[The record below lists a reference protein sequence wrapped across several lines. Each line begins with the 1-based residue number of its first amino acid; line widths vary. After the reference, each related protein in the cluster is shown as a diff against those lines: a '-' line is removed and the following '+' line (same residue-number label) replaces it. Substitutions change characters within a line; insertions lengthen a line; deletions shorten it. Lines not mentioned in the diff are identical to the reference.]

1 VGEIYEASGR
11 AAPWSREGMT
21 MATNT
26 IDQKTL
32 SGLIEAGAVRSAHVV
47 GQRGGWGVLFKYG
60 MTERPLATQ
69 RGHVRTWAH
78 FETLATYL
86 RELGIVRF
94 EVDAAQ
100 YDPVAPRSSAE
111 QSKAERARE
120 QMRTA
125 HADAAYNKWFRETVK
140 ASIEQADQPG
150 SRTVAHDAVAA
161 ALQSGD
167 TAALRALAA
176 GKPNAKAKRAPRK

>member
-1 VGEIYEASGR
+1 
-11 AAPWSREGMT
+11 
-21 MATNT
+21 MATDT

-69 RGHVRTWAH
+69 RGSVRTWAN

-100 YDPVAPRSSAE
+100 YDPAAPRSAAE
-111 QSKAERARE
+111 LSKAERARE
-120 QMRTA
+120 QMKTA
-125 HADAAYNKWFRETVK
+125 HADAAYSKWFRETVR
-140 ASIEQADQPG
+140 ASIDAADAPD
-150 SRTVAHDAVAA
+150 SVKVPHEAVAA
-161 ALQSGD
+161 VLKAGD
-167 TAALRALAA
+167 TAGLRALAE
-176 GKPNAKAKRAPRK
+176 GKAAHRGKRTTRK

>member
-1 VGEIYEASGR
+1 
-11 AAPWSREGMT
+11 
-21 MATNT
+21 MATDT

-69 RGHVRTWAH
+69 RGSVRTWAK

-100 YDPVAPRSSAE
+100 YDPTAQRSTAE
-111 QSKAERARE
+111 QSKADRARE
-120 QMRTA
+120 QMKAA
-125 HADAAYNKWFRETVK
+125 HADAAYNKWFRAEIK
-140 ASIEQADQPG
+140 EAIAEADDASVPKI
-150 SRTVAHDAVAA
+150 AHGDVAA
-161 ALQSGD
+161 ALQSSD
-167 TAALRALAA
+167 TAALRALAG
-176 GKPNAKAKRAPRK
+176 GKPTARTKRKARA

>member
-1 VGEIYEASGR
+1 
-11 AAPWSREGMT
+11 
-21 MATNT
+21 MATDT

-32 SGLIEAGAVRSAHVV
+32 AGLVEAGAVRSAHVV

-69 RGHVRTWAH
+69 RGSVRTWAK

-100 YDPVAPRSSAE
+100 YDPAASRSTAE

-120 QMRTA
+120 QMKAA

-140 ASIEQADQPG
+140 ASIEEADKPD
-150 SRTVAHDAVAA
+150 SRKVPQGDVNA
-161 ALQSGD
+161 ALQAGD
-167 TAALRALAA
+167 TAALRALAK
-176 GKPNAKAKRAPRK
+176 GKPTAKTRRKARA

>member
-1 VGEIYEASGR
+1 M
-11 AAPWSREGMT
+11 AAE
-21 MATNT
+21 T

-32 SGLIEAGAVRSAHVV
+32 SGLIEAGVVRSAHVV

-69 RGHVRTWAH
+69 RGSVRTWAK

-94 EVDAAQ
+94 DVDAAQ
-100 YDPVAPRSSAE
+100 YDPAAPRSTAE

-120 QMRTA
+120 QMKAA
-125 HADAAYNKWFRETVK
+125 HADAAYNRWYRETVR
-140 ASIEQADQPG
+140 ASIAEADEPG
-150 SRTVAHDAVAA
+150 STKVPHDAVAA
-161 ALQSGD
+161 LLRAGD
-167 TAALRALAA
+167 TAGLRALAA
-176 GKPNAKAKRAPRK
+176 GKAATPTTKPKRTARK

>member
-1 VGEIYEASGR
+1 MS
-11 AAPWSREGMT
+11 T
-21 MATNT
+21 DT

-32 SGLIEAGAVRSAHVV
+32 SSLIEAGAVRSAHVI
-47 GQRGGWGVLFKYG
+47 GQRGGWIVLFTYG
-60 MTERPLATQ
+60 KTERPLATQ

-78 FETLATYL
+78 FETLAAYL

-94 EVDAAQ
+94 EVDAAE
-100 YDPVAPRSSAE
+100 YDPAAPRSAAE
-111 QSKAERARE
+111 QAKAERARE

-125 HADAAYNKWFRETVK
+125 HADTAYNKWFRETVK
-140 ASIEQADQPG
+140 ASIAQADQPG
-150 SRTVAHDAVAA
+150 SRTIQHDAVAA

-176 GKPNAKAKRAPRK
+176 GKPAAKAKRTPRK

>member
-1 VGEIYEASGR
+1 
-11 AAPWSREGMT
+11 
-21 MATNT
+21 MATDT

-47 GQRGGWGVLFKYG
+47 GQRGGWGVLFRYG

-69 RGHVRTWAH
+69 RGNVRTWAN

-100 YDPVAPRSSAE
+100 YDPAAPRSTAE

-120 QMRTA
+120 QMREA
-125 HADAAYNKWFRETVK
+125 HADAAYNKWFRATVK
-140 ASIEQADQPG
+140 ASIEQADKPD
-150 SRTVAHDAVAA
+150 SRTVQHDAVMA

-167 TAALRALAA
+167 SAVLRALAE
-176 GKPNAKAKRAPRK
+176 GKPTAKTKRAARK

>member
-1 VGEIYEASGR
+1 
-11 AAPWSREGMT
+11 
-21 MATNT
+21 MATDT

-32 SGLIEAGAVRSAHVV
+32 SGLIEAGAVRTAHVV

-69 RGHVRTWAH
+69 RGHVRMWSK
-78 FETLATYL
+78 FETLAAYL

-94 EVDAAQ
+94 DVDAAQ
-100 YDPVAPRSSAE
+100 YDPDAPRSSAE

-120 QMRTA
+120 QMKTA

-140 ASIEQADQPG
+140 ASIAEADELSSRKVPQAE
-150 SRTVAHDAVAA
+150 VMV
-161 ALQSGD
+161 ALQAGD
-167 TAALRALAA
+167 TAALRALAN
-176 GKPNAKAKRAPRK
+176 GKPTAKTKRKASK

>member
-1 VGEIYEASGR
+1 
-11 AAPWSREGMT
+11 
-21 MATNT
+21 MATET

-47 GQRGGWGVLFKYG
+47 GQRGGWGVLFRYG

-69 RGHVRTWAH
+69 RGSVRTWAK

-100 YDPVAPRSSAE
+100 YDPDAARSTAE

-120 QMRTA
+120 QMKTA

-140 ASIEQADQPG
+140 ASMAEADKPD
-150 SRTVAHDAVAA
+150 SVKVANRDVAA
-161 ALQSGD
+161 ALQAGD
-167 TAALRALAA
+167 TSALRALAG
-176 GKPNAKAKRAPRK
+176 GKAAAKPKRATRK

>member
-1 VGEIYEASGR
+1 
-11 AAPWSREGMT
+11 
-21 MATNT
+21 MATDT

-69 RGHVRTWAH
+69 RGNVRTWAN

-100 YDPVAPRSSAE
+100 YDPGAPRSTAE

-120 QMRTA
+120 QMKSA

-140 ASIEQADQPG
+140 ASIEEADNPDSVKVSQG
-150 SRTVAHDAVAA
+150 DVNA
-161 ALQSGD
+161 ALQAGD
-167 TAALRALAA
+167 TAALRALAE
-176 GKPNAKAKRAPRK
+176 GKAATKPKRATRK

>member
-1 VGEIYEASGR
+1 
-11 AAPWSREGMT
+11 
-21 MATNT
+21 MATDT

-32 SGLIEAGAVRSAHVV
+32 AGLIEAGAVRSAHVV

-69 RGHVRTWAH
+69 RGHVRMWAN

-100 YDPVAPRSSAE
+100 YDPDAPRSSAE
-111 QSKAERARE
+111 ESKAERARA
-120 QMRTA
+120 QMKAA
-125 HADAAYNKWFRETVK
+125 HADAAYNKWFRETVS
-140 ASIEQADQPG
+140 ASIEEADRPG
-150 SRTVAHDAVAA
+150 SKKVAHRDVAA
-161 ALQSGD
+161 ALAAGD
-167 TAALRALAA
+167 TSALRALAQ
-176 GKPNAKAKRAPRK
+176 GKPTAKTKRKGA

>member
-1 VGEIYEASGR
+1 
-11 AAPWSREGMT
+11 MT
-21 MATNT
+21 TDT

-32 SGLIEAGAVRSAHVV
+32 STLIEAGVSPAARAI
-47 GQRGGWGVLFKYG
+47 GQPGGWGVLFKYG

-69 RGHVRTWAH
+69 RGNPRVFAK

-86 RELGIVRF
+86 RELGIRRF
-94 EVDAAQ
+94 DVDATEFDAHEL
-100 YDPVAPRSSAE
+100 RSPAE

-120 QMRTA
+120 QMRAA

-140 ASIEQADQPG
+140 ASIEEADKPG
-150 SRTVAHDAVAA
+150 SRTIQHDAVTA

-167 TAALRALAA
+167 TAALRALAK
-176 GKPNAKAKRAPRK
+176 GKPTAKTKRTAHK

>member
-1 VGEIYEASGR
+1 
-11 AAPWSREGMT
+11 MN
-21 MATNT
+21 MATET

-32 SGLIEAGAVRSAHVV
+32 SGLVEAGAVRAAHVV
-47 GQRGGWGVLFKYG
+47 GQRGGWGVLFRYG
-60 MTERPLATQ
+60 MTERALATQ
-69 RGHVRTWAH
+69 RGNVRTWAN

-120 QMRTA
+120 QMKAA
-125 HADAAYNKWFRETVK
+125 HADAAYNRWFRETVRT
-140 ASIEQADQPG
+140 SIAEADEPG
-150 SRTVAHDAVAA
+150 SVKVPHDAVAA
-161 ALQSGD
+161 LLRAGD
-167 TAALRALAA
+167 TAGLRALAA
-176 GKPNAKAKRAPRK
+176 GKAATPATKPKRTARK

>member
-1 VGEIYEASGR
+1 
-11 AAPWSREGMT
+11 
-21 MATNT
+21 MATDT

-47 GQRGGWGVLFKYG
+47 GQRGGWGVLFRYG

-69 RGHVRTWAH
+69 RGSVRTWAN

-100 YDPVAPRSSAE
+100 YDPAAPRSSAE

-120 QMRTA
+120 QMRAA
-125 HADAAYNKWFRETVK
+125 HADAAYNKWFRETVR
-140 ASIEQADQPG
+140 ASIAAADAPG
-150 SRTVAHDAVAA
+150 SVKVQHDAVAA
-161 ALQSGD
+161 VLQAGD
-167 TAALRALAA
+167 TAGLRALAK
-176 GKPNAKAKRAPRK
+176 GKPAAKTKRAAPK